1 MRPVAKRSAGK
12 VNLGGQKW
20 AYREFDP
27 GGIAVAE
34 HLAIGHAPPATPP
47 PGEPL
52 QRHVVAAGEVAAAE
66 GIEAARAHHDGAKQ
80 RLSREQLR
88 IQAGPP
94 ALEARLWS
102 PRVTEEV
109 ARR

>member
-12 VNLGGQKW
+12 ANLGGQKW
-20 AYREFDP
+20 AYREHDP
-27 GGIAVAE
+27 RGVAAAE
-34 HLAIGHAPPATPP
+34 HLELGDAPPPTPP

-52 QRHVVAAGEVAAAE
+52 QRHVVAAGEVVATPDV
-66 GIEAARAHHDGAKQ
+66 EAARAHHEGAKR